1 MAGLAFRNYLGSNTN
16 LPIIDSDT
24 LCRQLST
31 APGGVGLCGPSED
44 RIAFGQRFLVGK
56 ARRGPGFNFDGT
68 RAEDMQSGDQPP
80 SAVGLAKERIFAE
93 TDSALEERL
102 RDLVRSLS
110 TGPMEAVALRMVD
123 HFVGA
128 SGTAFED
135 ATLNDEVRKNP
146 AFAEYWADIEKH
158 GGDRLPFPGT
168 GNGFKAWYI
177 LQHYRQAKPF
187 VTEIRV
193 SLPVSSG

>member
-1 MAGLAFRNYLGSNTN
+1 MRAVGGSHRLRPALSGGQGPAGARLQCPRDPGR
-16 LPIIDSDT
+16 
-24 LCRQLST
+24 RQ
-31 APGGVGLCGPSED
+31 A
-44 RIAFGQRFLVGK
+44 
-56 ARRGPGFNFDGT
+56 ARRPDP
-68 RAEDMQSGDQPP
+68 RA
-80 SAVGLAKERIFAE
+80 AGLAKERIFAE